1 MTQEDKEKLKSWRLQ
16 KLEGC
21 KQFPKYFYYFSFLD
35 NLESIISNG
44 ILSKNEI
51 TKKKINTKSFA
62 DVDVQN
68 YRKDKDFF
76 ITGSQRKNLHDLVPL
91 YLNSK
96 TPTLYARKDIQNQL
110 FFLSINS
117 KKLITDMNINFAFTD
132 GNATNQITK
141 SYWKLDNLK
150 NLNWEIINGL
160 SWNDK
165 QDGKRIRN
173 SEFLIFPKIETK
185 YIETISCY
193 DAPALLRIATILKGK
208 NLKIE
213 TMINKNLFF

>member
-1 MTQEDKEKLKSWRLQ
+1 MTQDDKEKLKSWRLQ
-16 KLEGC
+16 KLEEC

-51 TKKKINTKSFA
+51 TKKKLNTKSFA

-150 NLNWEIINGL
+150 NLNWEIINGQ

-165 QDGKRIRN
+165 KDGKRIRN
-173 SEFLIFPKIETK
+173 SEFLIFIG
-185 YIETISCY
+185 YSV
-193 DAPALLRIATILKGK
+193 
-208 NLKIE
+208 
-213 TMINKNLFF
+213 

>member
-1 MTQEDKEKLKSWRLQ
+1 M
-16 KLEGC
+16 
-21 KQFPKYFYYFSFLD
+21 
-35 NLESIISNG
+35 
-44 ILSKNEI
+44 
-51 TKKKINTKSFA
+51 
-62 DVDVQN
+62 
-68 YRKDKDFF
+68 
-76 ITGSQRKNLHDLVPL
+76 

-132 GNATNQITK
+132 GNATNRITK
-141 SYWKLDNLK
+141 PYWKLDKLK

-208 NLKIE
+208 DLKIE
-213 TMINKNLFF
+213 TIINKNLFF